1 MTLDQLQQRVT
12 ALEVELRDVK
22 GHLATLSGQRSIPG
36 FGPVG
41 AFADD
46 PDFDDFCR
54 TVREERE
61 RVNRES
67 LVEFDREAERQA
79 EAKKKRRKKPAKPAR
94 R

>member
-1 MTLDQLQQRVT
+1 M
-12 ALEVELRDVK
+12 AGLEAELRELK
-22 GHLATLSGQRSIPG
+22 GHMATLSGERSIPG

-54 TVREERE
+54 IVREERE

-67 LVEFDREAERQA
+67 LKEFDRECEAEPRS
-79 EAKKKRRKKPAKPAR
+79 EAKKKRPKKTTKPAR